1 MKPVGSGL
9 NSPTEDQIKDNTDL
23 VPEPKSTQGV
33 SGNIGASKNK
43 SSSMEVK
50 LQVGIDNDSKSTI
63 SVDTG
68 LDVGMFSV
76 NIETEYGATK
86 SIDRI
91 DALMNKI
98 VTKQTELGAV
108 SNRLQSTMEYQQV
121 QKDTKMA
128 VLSVIKDADI
138 AKESSE
144 YIKAQILQQTTAS
157 LLSQANQTPS
167 IALRLLA
174 I

>member
-1 MKPVGSGL
+1 MILQTQLLIISG
-9 NSPTEDQIKDNTDL
+9 
-23 VPEPKSTQGV
+23 VW
-33 SGNIGASKNK
+33 
-43 SSSMEVK
+43 
-50 LQVGIDNDSKSTI
+50 
-63 SVDTG
+63 
-68 LDVGMFSV
+68 FSV

-138 AKESSE
+138 AKESNE

>member
-1 MKPVGSGL
+1 
-9 NSPTEDQIKDNTDL
+9 
-23 VPEPKSTQGV
+23 
-33 SGNIGASKNK
+33 
-43 SSSMEVK
+43 
-50 LQVGIDNDSKSTI
+50 
-63 SVDTG
+63 
-68 LDVGMFSV
+68 
-76 NIETEYGATK
+76 
-86 SIDRI
+86 
-91 DALMNKI
+91 
-98 VTKQTELGAV
+98 
-108 SNRLQSTMEYQQV
+108 MEYQQV

-157 LLSQANQTPS
+157 LLSQANQTSS